1 MAAPALRAEDFVVDP
16 AKERIV
22 TFDALPGER
31 TEPYLARRLRNGGPR
46 INGLQVGMVG
56 GVRAGTVGGIYLPPG
71 MVDRL
76 PIPPGIVVTA
86 RRAVMCEVE
95 FTGDQKVYFADNNRN
110 DMMRSVYVEPTQTFV
125 VHIQPVFIGYIQRM
139 PEGMKQLYRGLP
151 GLPSEVMNE
160 IAGFAVSVP
169 PHYFS
174 GAEAR
179 DGTVLQPAYVNSNA
193 GRRAAMIEKHE
204 GAAAAA
210 SGGAGGGAAAPAPTK
225 NRRSRTHRATR
236 RRNRSSKSR
245 KQ

>member
-1 MAAPALRAEDFVVDP
+1 MAAAAPALRAEDFVVDP
-16 AKERIV
+16 TKERIV

-56 GVRAGTVGGIYLPPG
+56 GVRAGTIGGIYLPPG

-76 PIPPGIVVTA
+76 PIPPGLVVTA

-139 PEGMKQLYRGLP
+139 PEGMKQLHRGLP

-160 IAGFAVSVP
+160 IAGFAGGSVHP
-169 PHYFS
+169 RYFS

-179 DGTVLQPAYVNSNA
+179 DGTVQPAYVNSNA

-204 GAAAAA
+204 GA
-210 SGGAGGGAAAPAPTK
+210 SGGAGGGAKERKRKSRRA
-225 NRRSRTHRATR
+225 NRTR
-236 RRNRSSKSR
+236 RT
-245 KQ
+245 KQK